1 MLLCWHFVLHTDSK
15 TKKHTDSMSKKQYES
30 NLGYVCALYW
40 PHYKNTSLQT
50 DSSMGFSL
58 SYAWNSNLMLYLTEH
73 LFHMHSH
80 TVCRIISF
88 RNFTFLFNW
97 IFSISHTLKK
107 WESVLYYGSVFAHIS
122 FLILNTICTLCV
134 IVNMLPYGLNTCYRK
149 RKSLYLSLL
158 NLCLKRDT

>member
-15 TKKHTDSMSKKQYES
+15 TKKHIDSMSKKQYES

-58 SYAWNSNLMLYLTEH
+58 SYAWNSNLMLYLTEQ

-107 WESVLYYGSVFAHIS
+107 MRIC
-122 FLILNTICTLCV
+122 LILWLCV
-134 IVNMLPYGLNTCYRK
+134 CTHQFLNSEHNMYLVRYCEYVAIWFEYLLQK
-149 RKSLYLSLL
+149 KKILIFKSPKLVS
-158 NLCLKRDT
+158 